1 MHGIASKSLSDQRS
15 AQSTSEGEFQVFPRS
30 WPSIMAVVCGACMHL
45 SFILGGELYL
55 GELLFVALLPLLIF
69 DRFFIHRSECRQQ
82 VWLWKPVSF
91 LLCGLFITSAGYVIS
106 DLYRNNDPSD
116 YLRGWAR
123 LAFLGIDILV
133 VAFFISIRI
142 INMWYLTWGYAAF
155 GLVIIALKGTPLDSS
170 HWKFGFEWSSGYGYP
185 FVLSILALLC
195 LIAKGS
201 VYWRS
206 IVLIALM
213 AINIFMDYRSLG
225 LFCVAV
231 ALMGWIYQASLKG
244 SGKLAIL
251 GAQAAVVT
259 ALLFV
264 AYNSSQSNFEQRRQ
278 ASNSIR
284 LSSAMVGINAIIE
297 SPFIGYG
304 SWSRDAR
311 FAKQLADLQ
320 FRMSKTQENPLY
332 DFDLIKHASLA
343 AHSQL
348 IESWNEGGML
358 GVIFFMC
365 YFVVIIRGLFA
376 LTLRKHNERLDP
388 MLGMIIVWA
397 MWALFMSPFKGISR
411 LDISFACMASIIAI
425 YRAEKH
431 IDG

>member
-1 MHGIASKSLSDQRS
+1 MQGNLVSK
-15 AQSTSEGEFQVFPRS
+15 EEEFQVLPRS
-30 WPSIMAVVCGACMHL
+30 WPSVMAMVCGACMHL
-45 SFILGGELYL
+45 SFILGGELFV
-55 GELLFVALLPLLIF
+55 GELLFVALLPFFIF

-91 LLCGLFITSAGYVIS
+91 LICSLFITSAGYVIS
-106 DLYRNNDPSD
+106 DLYRNNDPGD

-123 LAFLGIDILV
+123 LAFLGIDILA

-142 INMWYLTWGYAAF
+142 LNMWYLVLGYATL
-155 GLVIIALKGTPLDSS
+155 GLVIIALKGTPIDSS
-170 HWKFGFEWSSGYGYP
+170 HWKFGYDWSIGYGYP
-185 FVLSILALLC
+185 FVLTIMAILC
-195 LIAKGS
+195 LMGKGS
-201 VYWRS
+201 AYWRGA
-206 IVLIALM
+206 ILISLM
-213 AINIFMDYRSLG
+213 AVNIVMDYRSLG
-225 LFCVAV
+225 VFCFVV
-231 ALMGWIYQASLKG
+231 ALMGWIYRASLQG
-244 SGKLAIL
+244 SGRLAFL
-251 GAQAAVVT
+251 GVQSLVVS
-259 ALLFV
+259 LLLVV

-332 DFDLIKHASLA
+332 DFDLIRHASLA

-358 GVIFFMC
+358 GIIFFLC
-365 YFVVIIRGLFA
+365 YFLVMVRGLNA
-376 LTLRKHNERLDP
+376 LTFRRHNEKLDP
-388 MLGMIIVWA
+388 MLSMFIVWA
-397 MWALFMSPFKGISR
+397 MWALFMSPFKGLTR
-411 LDISFACMASIIAI
+411 LDIAFACISSIIAI
-425 YRAEKH
+425 YRADKH
-431 IDG
+431 VET